1 MFSEQAKQKGIE
13 LTCACANAAHQ
24 AVDGDEGRLKEAIA
38 NFVSNALKFTE
49 AGRVTLIV
57 EVLDEAAGGG
67 GQPGHL
73 ELNIHVDDTGRG
85 LSEEE
90 QKKLFVPFETL
101 RDDERGASPGP
112 VKGTGLGL
120 TIAKHIIAA
129 HGGEVYVESAGVG
142 AGSRFGF
149 RIKLDKAGEESSR
162 EAWSAAADSA
172 AASGPADGGG
182 EGGGDEGIR
191 VLLVDD
197 DEFNLEVVQDM
208 LLSLGWQCET
218 AADGTQAMR
227 QLGISPAPAGGGGG
241 LVSHSSAEARMEAAS
256 GATHTL
262 TPLDAGGGA
271 GGAAGGGESFSC
283 IVTDNIMPVING
295 RELTRQC
302 RAQLRDCPPI
312 IGLTGSAQLEDL
324 QACREAGMDTVLTK
338 PVRLIDLAAAVRA
351 AVSSAKNGTPTAGGS
366 AGRERSTLKAL
377 AAQDPWELPR
387 AATSDPGVESPLS
400 IVAKSLDALDLDLD
414 HLDLDP
420 QEPEHET
427 EMTTRSLGREAG
439 RALVS
444 RHAQSV
450 ARRASP
456 DPHVQGRLP
465 TIPGLEIEGLEGRA
479 VGWDGS
485 PSSGSTSASTSA
497 SGQFGGSIHHDL

>member
-57 EVLDEAAGGG
+57 EVLDESAGGG

-162 EAWSAAADSA
+162 EAWSEL
-172 AASGPADGGG
+172 ADGGG
-182 EGGGDEGIR
+182 EGGGDDAGGDEGIR

-197 DEFNLEVVQDM
+197 DEFNLEVVADM

-227 QLGISPAPAGGGGG
+227 QLGISPASAGGGGG
-241 LVSHSSAEARMEAAS
+241 LVSHSSAEARLEAAP
-256 GATHTL
+256 GAVHTL
-262 TPLDAGGGA
+262 TPLDA

-351 AVSSAKNGTPTAGGS
+351 AVSSAKNRTPTAGG

-400 IVAKSLDALDLDLD
+400 IVARSLDALDLEID

-420 QEPEHET
+420 VQEPEHEA
-427 EMTTRSLGREAG
+427 EMATRSLGREAG

-456 DPHVQGRLP
+456 VEHVPGRLP

>member
-1 MFSEQAKQKGIE
+1 M
-13 LTCACANAAHQ
+13 
-24 AVDGDEGRLKEAIA
+24 
-38 NFVSNALKFTE
+38 
-49 AGRVTLIV
+49 
-57 EVLDEAAGGG
+57 
-67 GQPGHL
+67 
-73 ELNIHVDDTGRG
+73 
-85 LSEEE
+85 
-90 QKKLFVPFETL
+90 
-101 RDDERGASPGP
+101 
-112 VKGTGLGL
+112 
-120 TIAKHIIAA
+120 
-129 HGGEVYVESAGVG
+129 
-142 AGSRFGF
+142 
-149 RIKLDKAGEESSR
+149 
-162 EAWSAAADSA
+162 
-172 AASGPADGGG
+172 
-182 EGGGDEGIR
+182 
-191 VLLVDD
+191 
-197 DEFNLEVVQDM
+197 
-208 LLSLGWQCET
+208 
-218 AADGTQAMR
+218 
-227 QLGISPAPAGGGGG
+227 
-241 LVSHSSAEARMEAAS
+241 VSHSSAEARMEAAS
-256 GATHTL
+256 GAMHTL
-262 TPLDAGGGA
+262 TPLDAGGAAGGGA
-271 GGAAGGGESFSC
+271 GGGGESFSC

-427 EMTTRSLGREAG
+427 EMTTRSLGRETG

>member
-227 QLGISPAPAGGGGG
+227 QLGISPAPAGGGG
-241 LVSHSSAEARMEAAS
+241 LVSHSSAEARLEAAP
-256 GATHTL
+256 GAVHTL
-262 TPLDAGGGA
+262 TPLDA

-420 QEPEHET
+420 QEPEHEA

>member
-57 EVLDEAAGGG
+57 EVLDESAGGG

-162 EAWSAAADSA
+162 EAWSEL
-172 AASGPADGGG
+172 ADGGG
-182 EGGGDEGIR
+182 EGGGDDAGGDEGIR

-227 QLGISPAPAGGGGG
+227 QLGISPASAGGGGG
-241 LVSHSSAEARMEAAS
+241 LVSHSSAEARLEAAP
-256 GATHTL
+256 GAVHTL
-262 TPLDAGGGA
+262 TPLDA

-351 AVSSAKNGTPTAGGS
+351 AVSSAKNRTPTAGG

-400 IVAKSLDALDLDLD
+400 IVARSLDALDLEID

-420 QEPEHET
+420 VQEPEHET
-427 EMTTRSLGREAG
+427 EMATRSLGREAG

-456 DPHVQGRLP
+456 VEHVPGRLP